1 MPGSLRIHEHTDVE
15 MFRETTYRPSWLRRH
30 SLVAVLCKLP
40 VREKPSPIDLIFAV
54 WNVVNV
60 RVDQQ
65 IPHTDVSVHI
75 LAALVSVTVSY
86 IIMSV
91 RV

>member
-1 MPGSLRIHEHTDVE
+1 MRLQSYLDVGMLCELPIREQSLPPDADSASR
-15 MFRETTYRPSWLRRH
+15 
-30 SLVAVLCKLP
+30 LVHGNA
-40 VREKPSPIDLIFAV
+40 RTNEEISGA
-54 WNVVNV
+54 
-60 RVDQQ
+60 
-65 IPHTDVSVHI
+65 DVSVHI

>member
-1 MPGSLRIHEHTDVE
+1 MLRE
-15 MFRETTYRPSWLRRH
+15 
-30 SLVAVLCKLP
+30 LP
-40 VREKPSPIDLIFAV
+40 VREQSLPPDTDRSIR
-54 WNVVNV
+54 VVHDNA
-60 RVDQQ
+60 RVNEE
-65 IPHTDVSVHI
+65 ISGTDVSVHI